1 MLEWNIK
8 SPKNDKKNIKIRM
21 PIKSEPIEAGNVGI
35 KFVLVKLVGSRF
47 VVS

>member
-1 MLEWNIK
+1 MKTHNK
-8 SPKNDKKNIKIRM
+8 KKKKKKKKYRNSYADKPE
-21 PIKSEPIEAGNVGI
+21 PIKAGNLGI